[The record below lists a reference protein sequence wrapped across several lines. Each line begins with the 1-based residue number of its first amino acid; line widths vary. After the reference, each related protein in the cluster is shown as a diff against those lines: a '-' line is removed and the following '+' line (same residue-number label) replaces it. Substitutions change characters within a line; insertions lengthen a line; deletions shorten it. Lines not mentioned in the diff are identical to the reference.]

1 MFPTLQRSAI
11 PKQGIITSCWLRPVF
26 SSPLHPR
33 DPPPLTRPS
42 RAHSAKTEH
51 PPPHFST
58 SWAKPTGFPHHT
70 TSSTC
75 RKSTLTSPTPA
86 SSPAID
92 KSQNYF
98 QPPFDNPKKH
108 YPPKTTPDNHPR
120 SSPTPIQLHLTPPKS
135 SGQSARAHPKPLEPL
150 LFRLIQ
156 RTQQR
161 ILRVL
166 AFLLFRRLCQL
177 NINIIPRQL

>member
-1 MFPTLQRSAI
+1 MASVSPPRSGAILVFGVSNAPTLQRSAI

-75 RKSTLTSPTPA
+75 RKSTLTSPTPV
-86 SSPAID
+86 SPPAID

-98 QPPFDNPKKH
+98 QPPFDNHQKTLPTKNHPSEGQEAILYLTTKKH

-120 SSPTPIQLHLTPPKS
+120 SSPTPIQLHLTPPKKLGPIS
-135 SGQSARAHPKPLEPL
+135 PSQS
-150 LFRLIQ
+150 
-156 RTQQR
+156 
-161 ILRVL
+161 
-166 AFLLFRRLCQL
+166 
-177 NINIIPRQL
+177 